1 MWMLNLIPDWVF
13 HLLLFVGFG
22 GIIAASVFRSV
33 FLYPIAALILC
44 SSIFMEGL
52 IFGQKDMREQIV
64 IMEAKLQQYQQE
76 SADLNIKLAEK
87 YNNKVIKI
95 KEKTNEV
102 VKYVDKYVTVYDN
115 SCSVPNAFVVLHDSA
130 AQASIPSSTAGVYE
144 GTSEVKISEV
154 GRTVAENYGIYH
166 EVAEQVKAWQEWYT
180 IQKSLFEKIYSN
192 DK

>member
-87 YNNKVIKI
+87 YNNKVIQI

-130 AQASIPSSTAGVYE
+130 AQASLPSSAAGVYE

>member
-1 MWMLNLIPDWVF
+1 MWMLNFIPDWVF

>member
-1 MWMLNLIPDWVF
+1 
-13 HLLLFVGFG
+13 
-22 GIIAASVFRSV
+22 
-33 FLYPIAALILC
+33 
-44 SSIFMEGL
+44 MEGL
-52 IFGQKDMREQIV
+52 IFGQKDMREQIAV
-64 IMEAKLQQYQQE
+64 METKLQQYQQE

-87 YNNKVIKI
+87 YNNKVIQI

-102 VKYVDKYVTVYDN
+102 VKYVDKYVTLYDN

-130 AQASIPSSTAGVYE
+130 AQASLPSSATGVYE

>member
-52 IFGQKDMREQIV
+52 IFGQKDMREQIAV
-64 IMEAKLQQYQQE
+64 METKLQQYQQE

-87 YNNKVIKI
+87 YNNKVIQI

-102 VKYVDKYVTVYDN
+102 VKYVDKYVTLYDN

-130 AQASIPSSTAGVYE
+130 AQASLPSSATGVYE